1 VVILL
6 AVLVFIISLPSMM
19 AHGSMEFFT
28 SFLYYEGSDK
38 SFFDLVFDI
47 FGDLGLSLG
56 GFLLVIF
63 IGRRWKMANF
73 HNEVAEGNEKYT
85 GSITMAFLGI
95 MIQWVCPAI
104 LGVLFIF
111 SFLQRFFNLSV
122 L

>member
-1 VVILL
+1 
-6 AVLVFIISLPSMM
+6 MM
-19 AHGSMEFFT
+19 AHGSMDFFT
-28 SFLYYEGSDK
+28 SFLYYENSNK
-38 SFFDLVFDI
+38 SFFDFVFDI

-63 IGRRWKMANF
+63 IARRWKMANF
-73 HNEVAEGNEKYT
+73 HNELAEGNEKYP

-95 MIQWVCPAI
+95 MIQWVCPII

-111 SFLQRFFNLSV
+111 SFLQRFFDLSV